1 MREWIARREERGIY
15 HQLVKELEVED
26 RAAYLPGL
34 FSLDKR
40 AIFVSR
46 GKIEPLIAK
55 QEQPLPINNVRST
68 IKPDERFAATLR
80 FLATG
85 ESFHHSSTLSEFLDK
100 QYLQLLFNIFNYCPT
115 RFNLQ
120 RYIVARQVVRKCYPL
135 YFTFTV
141 LNIYLFII
149 YFFTNELI

>member
-55 QEQPLPINNVRST
+55 QEQPLP
-68 IKPDERFAATLR
+68 
-80 FLATG
+80 
-85 ESFHHSSTLSEFLDK
+85 
-100 QYLQLLFNIFNYCPT
+100 
-115 RFNLQ
+115 
-120 RYIVARQVVRKCYPL
+120 
-135 YFTFTV
+135 
-141 LNIYLFII
+141 
-149 YFFTNELI
+149 